1 MSKACKKSLFKEN
14 KIISCR
20 PFVKWVGG
28 KSQLLPELLSRIPEN
43 YGSYFEPFVGGGAL
57 FFALQPEKAFL
68 SDVNAEL
75 INSYRIVKSNVN
87 KLINELENHI
97 YEKDYYYK
105 IRHIDR
111 ESIYKTWSNIEKAAR
126 IIYLNKTCF
135 NGLYRVNSKGEFNT
149 PFGKYS
155 NPKIV
160 DAPNLKACSKA
171 LKGVELKKSSFVD
184 VLDKAEKGD
193 FVYFDPPYVPV
204 SDTAYFTS
212 YNENGFGPNEQKLL
226 RDVCVEL
233 DKKGVYFLASNSSAD
248 FVKKLYSNFKIDII
262 KASRSI
268 NSKGSKR
275 GKVEEVIIRN
285 F

>member
-1 MSKACKKSLFKEN
+1 MSKECKKSLFKEN